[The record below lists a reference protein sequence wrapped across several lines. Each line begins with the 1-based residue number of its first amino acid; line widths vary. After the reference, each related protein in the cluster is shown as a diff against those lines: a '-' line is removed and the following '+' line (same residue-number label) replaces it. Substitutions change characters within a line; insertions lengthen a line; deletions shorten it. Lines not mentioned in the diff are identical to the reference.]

1 MKRFPLVAI
10 ASVATILL
18 LAGCSS
24 SSGMSSPSDG
34 GGVPAVP
41 QQDKSASGLA
51 EDGAVATDAQV
62 ITTGWVSI
70 SVSDPVE
77 ASAEA
82 VTIVEKN
89 GGHIDNRSEQAGTDS
104 QSASAQLTIRVPE
117 DDVTGTL
124 DELKKLG
131 TVESVSISS
140 TDVTAQTT
148 DLDARITAMQG
159 SVDRLLDLMA
169 AATDIDDLIALESA
183 ISTRQADLDS
193 LKSQRDLLGDQ
204 VAYSTIDLQL
214 YAEGAVPAGGPKD
227 FWGGLVVG
235 WNSLV
240 AALTGSLV
248 ALGVALPWLLVL
260 AVLAA
265 ITLIIIRVA
274 LRRPAKSGPTAPTST
289 PPAAAPQPSSPPPA
303 G

>member
-1 MKRFPLVAI
+1 MKRIPLVAI

-24 SSGMSSPSDG
+24 SSGSSTPSSPQQEESAPGTSQDG
-34 GGVPAVP
+34 ATR
-41 QQDKSASGLA
+41 
-51 EDGAVATDAQV
+51 DGAVAADAQV
-62 ITTGWVSI
+62 VTTGWVSI
-70 SVSDPVE
+70 SVGDPVK
-77 ASAEA
+77 AGAEA
-82 VTIVEKN
+82 IEIVESH
-89 GGHIDNRSEQAGTDS
+89 GGHIDNRSEQAGTGPE
-104 QSASAQLTIRVPE
+104 SASAQLTIRVPE
-117 DDVTGTL
+117 DDVTETL

-131 TVESVSISS
+131 TAESVSISS

-214 YAEGAVPAGGPKD
+214 VAAGSVPAGGPKD
-227 FWGGLVVG
+227 FWGGLAVG

-240 AALTGSLV
+240 AGLTGSFV

-260 AVLAA
+260 AVLAGIA
-265 ITLIIIRVA
+265 LVIFRVA
-274 LRRPAKSGPTAPTST
+274 TRKPPVSPPTS
-289 PPAAAPQPSSPPPA
+289 
-303 G
+303 

>member
-1 MKRFPLVAI
+1 M
-10 ASVATILL
+10 
-18 LAGCSS
+18 
-24 SSGMSSPSDG
+24 
-34 GGVPAVP
+34 P
-41 QQDKSASGLA
+41 QQDKSASGIA
-51 EDGAVATDAQV
+51 EDGSVQADAQV

-70 SVSDPVE
+70 SVSDPVA

-82 VTIVEKN
+82 AEVVETH
-89 GGHIDNRSEQAGTDS
+89 GGHIDNRSEQAGTGS
-104 QSASAQLTIRVPE
+104 ESASAQLTIRVPE
-117 DDVTGTL
+117 DQVTQTL

-169 AATDIDDLIALESA
+169 AATDIDDLITLETA

-193 LKSQRDLLGDQ
+193 LKAQRDLLADQ

-214 YAEGAVPAGGPKD
+214 YESGTVPAGGPKD

-240 AALTGSLV
+240 AALGGGLV
-248 ALGVALPWLLVL
+248 AVGVALPWILVL
-260 AVLAA
+260 AMLAA
-265 ITLIIIRVA
+265 ITVVIVRVA
-274 LRRPAKSGPTAPTST
+274 SRRTAPAPSTPAPTAAPT
-289 PPAAAPQPSSPPPA
+289 PPPSA
-303 G
+303 D

>member
-1 MKRFPLVAI
+1 MKRFALTTV
-10 ASVATILL
+10 ASVAALLL

-24 SSGMSSPSDG
+24 SSGSSSPSEG
-34 GGVPAVP
+34 ARPASP
-41 QQDKSASGLA
+41 QQDRSSPGAA
-51 EDGAVATDAQV
+51 EDGAVQAEGDAQV

-70 SVSDPVE
+70 SVGDPVD

-82 VTIVEKN
+82 VTIVEKHN
-89 GGHIDNRSEQAGTDS
+89 GHIDNRSEQAGTGS

-117 DDVTGTL
+117 DEVTETL
-124 DELKKLG
+124 DELKTLG
-131 TVESVSISS
+131 TVDSVSISS
-140 TDVTAQTT
+140 TDVTAETT

-169 AATDIDDLIALESA
+169 AASDIDDLIALESA

-193 LKSQRDLLGDQ
+193 LKSQRDLLADQ

-214 YAEGAVPAGGPKD
+214 YAAGAVPAGGPKD

-240 AALTGSLV
+240 AALSGSLV

-260 AVLAA
+260 AVLAV
-265 ITLIIIRVA
+265 ITVVIIRVA
-274 LRRPAKSGPTAPTST
+274 SRRPVKSGPSPKAPT
-289 PPAAAPQPSSPPPA
+289 PAP
-303 G
+303 

>member
-1 MKRFPLVAI
+1 MKRFALTAV
-10 ASVATILL
+10 ASVAALLL

-24 SSGMSSPSDG
+24 SSGTSSPAEG
-34 GGVPAVP
+34 GRPAVP
-41 QQDKSASGLA
+41 QQDKSASGIA
-51 EDGAVATDAQV
+51 EDGSVQSDAQV

-70 SVSDPVE
+70 SVGDPAA
-77 ASAEA
+77 ASADAAE
-82 VTIVEKN
+82 VVETH
-89 GGHIDNRSEQAGTDS
+89 GGHIDNRSEQAGTGS

-117 DDVTGTL
+117 DQVTQTL

-140 TDVTAQTT
+140 TDVTSQTT

-169 AATDIDDLIALESA
+169 AATDVDDLITLETA

-193 LKSQRDLLGDQ
+193 LKAQRDLLADQ

-214 YAEGAVPAGGPKD
+214 YEAGAVPAGGPKD

-240 AALTGSLV
+240 AALGGGLV
-248 ALGVALPWLLVL
+248 AIGVALPWLLVL
-260 AVLAA
+260 AVLAV
-265 ITLIIIRVA
+265 ITVVIIRVA
-274 LRRPAKSGPTAPTST
+274 SRRTPAPVPTPAPAPT
-289 PPAAAPQPSSPPPA
+289 PPSSTD
-303 G
+303 

>member
-1 MKRFPLVAI
+1 MKRFALTAVAS
-10 ASVATILL
+10 AAALLL

-24 SSGMSSPSDG
+24 SSGTSSPSEG
-34 GGVPAVP
+34 GRPVSP
-41 QQDKSASGLA
+41 QQDKSASGTA
-51 EDGAVATDAQV
+51 EDGSVQADAQV

-70 SVSDPVE
+70 SVSDPAA
-77 ASAEA
+77 ASADAAE
-82 VTIVEKN
+82 VVETH
-89 GGHIDNRSEQAGTDS
+89 GGHIDNRSEQAGTGS

-117 DDVTGTL
+117 DQVTQTL

-140 TDVTAQTT
+140 TDVTSQTT

-169 AATDIDDLIALESA
+169 AATDIDDLITLETA

-193 LKSQRDLLGDQ
+193 LKAQRDLLADQ

-214 YAEGAVPAGGPKD
+214 YESGAVPAGGPKD

-235 WNSLV
+235 WNSLLT
-240 AALTGSLV
+240 ALGGGLV
-248 ALGVALPWLLVL
+248 AIGVALPWLLVL

-265 ITLIIIRVA
+265 ITVIIVRVA
-274 LRRPAKSGPTAPTST
+274 SRRTPTPTPT
-289 PPAAAPQPSSPPPA
+289 PPPSA
-303 G
+303 D

>member
-1 MKRFPLVAI
+1 MKRFALTAVAS
-10 ASVATILL
+10 AAALLL

-24 SSGMSSPSDG
+24 SSGTSSPSEG
-34 GGVPAVP
+34 GRPVSP
-41 QQDKSASGLA
+41 QQDKSASGTA
-51 EDGAVATDAQV
+51 EDGSVQADAQV

-70 SVSDPVE
+70 SVSDPAA
-77 ASAEA
+77 ASADAAE
-82 VTIVEKN
+82 VVETH
-89 GGHIDNRSEQAGTDS
+89 GGHIDNRSEQAGTGS

-117 DDVTGTL
+117 DQVTQTL

-131 TVESVSISS
+131 TVDSVSISS
-140 TDVTAQTT
+140 TDVTSQTT

-169 AATDIDDLIALESA
+169 AATDIDDLITLETA

-193 LKSQRDLLGDQ
+193 LKAQRELLADQ

-214 YAEGAVPAGGPKD
+214 YESGAVPAGGPKD

-235 WNSLV
+235 WNSLLT
-240 AALTGSLV
+240 ALGGGLV
-248 ALGVALPWLLVL
+248 AIGVALPWLLVL

-265 ITLIIIRVA
+265 ITVIIVRVVS
-274 LRRPAKSGPTAPTST
+274 RRTPTPT
-289 PPAAAPQPSSPPPA
+289 PPPSA
-303 G
+303 D

>member
-1 MKRFPLVAI
+1 MIMKRFPLVAI

-51 EDGAVATDAQV
+51 EDGTVATDAQV
-62 ITTGWVSI
+62 VTTGFVSI
-70 SVSDPVE
+70 TVKDPVD

-214 YAEGAVPAGGPKD
+214 YAAGSVPAGGPKD

-248 ALGVALPWLLVL
+248 ALGIALPWLLILGVL
-260 AVLAA
+260 AV
-265 ITLIIIRVA
+265 ITIVIIRVA
-274 LRRPAKSGPTAPTST
+274 SRRAAPTAATPTVS
-289 PPAAAPQPSSPPPA
+289 PSQPSSPPPTS
-303 G
+303 

>member
-1 MKRFPLVAI
+1 MKRFALTAVAS
-10 ASVATILL
+10 AAALLL

-24 SSGMSSPSDG
+24 SSGTSSPYEG
-34 GGVPAVP
+34 GRPVSP
-41 QQDKSASGLA
+41 QQDKSASGTA
-51 EDGAVATDAQV
+51 EDGSVQADAQV

-70 SVSDPVE
+70 SVSDPAAASTDAAEVVE
-77 ASAEA
+77 
-82 VTIVEKN
+82 TH
-89 GGHIDNRSEQAGTDS
+89 GGHIDNRSEQAGAGS

-117 DDVTGTL
+117 DQVTQTL

-140 TDVTAQTT
+140 TDVTSQTT

-169 AATDIDDLIALESA
+169 AATDIDDLITLETA

-193 LKSQRDLLGDQ
+193 LKAQRELLADQ

-214 YAEGAVPAGGPKD
+214 YESGAVPAGGPKD

-235 WNSLV
+235 WNSLLT
-240 AALTGSLV
+240 ALGGGLV
-248 ALGVALPWLLVL
+248 AIGVALPWLLVL

-265 ITLIIIRVA
+265 ITVIIVRVA
-274 LRRPAKSGPTAPTST
+274 SRRTPTPT
-289 PPAAAPQPSSPPPA
+289 PPPSA
-303 G
+303 D

>member
-1 MKRFPLVAI
+1 MKRFALTTV
-10 ASVATILL
+10 ASVAALLL

-24 SSGMSSPSDG
+24 SSGASSPSEG
-34 GGVPAVP
+34 SRPASP
-41 QQDKSASGLA
+41 QQDKSSGIA
-51 EDGAVATDAQV
+51 EDGAVQAEADAQI

-70 SVSDPVE
+70 SVSEPVE

-82 VTIVEKN
+82 VKVVEAR
-89 GGHIDNRSEQAGTDS
+89 GGHIDNRSEQAGTGS

-117 DDVTGTL
+117 DEVTETL

-131 TVESVSISS
+131 TVESVSITS

-204 VAYSTIDLQL
+204 VAFSTIDLQL
-214 YAEGAVPAGGPKD
+214 FAEGAVPAGGPKD
-227 FWGGLVVG
+227 FWSGLAVG

-248 ALGVALPWLLVL
+248 AFGIALPWLLVL
-260 AVLAA
+260 AVLAVV
-265 ITLIIIRVA
+265 TVVIIRVA
-274 LRRPAKSGPTAPTST
+274 SRRPVKSTPVSKAPAPT
-289 PPAAAPQPSSPPPA
+289 P
-303 G
+303 

>member
-1 MKRFPLVAI
+1 MKRFALTAVAS
-10 ASVATILL
+10 AAALLL

-24 SSGMSSPSDG
+24 SSGTSSPSEG
-34 GGVPAVP
+34 GRPVSP
-41 QQDKSASGLA
+41 QQDKSASGTA
-51 EDGAVATDAQV
+51 EDGSVQADAQV

-70 SVSDPVE
+70 SVSDPAA
-77 ASAEA
+77 ASADAAE
-82 VTIVEKN
+82 VVETH
-89 GGHIDNRSEQAGTDS
+89 GGHIDNRSEQAGTGS

-117 DDVTGTL
+117 DQVTQTL

-131 TVESVSISS
+131 TVDSVSISS
-140 TDVTAQTT
+140 TDVTSQTT

-169 AATDIDDLIALESA
+169 AATDIDDLITLETA

-193 LKSQRDLLGDQ
+193 LKAQRELLADQ

-214 YAEGAVPAGGPKD
+214 YESGAVPAGGPKD

-235 WNSLV
+235 WNSLLS
-240 AALTGSLV
+240 ALGGGLV
-248 ALGVALPWLLVL
+248 AIGVALPWLLVL

-265 ITLIIIRVA
+265 ITVIIVRVA
-274 LRRPAKSGPTAPTST
+274 SRRTPTPT
-289 PPAAAPQPSSPPPA
+289 PPPSA
-303 G
+303 D

>member
-1 MKRFPLVAI
+1 MKRFALTAVAS
-10 ASVATILL
+10 AAALLL

-24 SSGMSSPSDG
+24 SSGTSSPSEG
-34 GGVPAVP
+34 GRPVSP
-41 QQDKSASGLA
+41 QQDKSASGTA
-51 EDGAVATDAQV
+51 EDGSVQADAQV

-70 SVSDPVE
+70 SVSDPAA
-77 ASAEA
+77 ASADAAE
-82 VTIVEKN
+82 VVETH
-89 GGHIDNRSEQAGTDS
+89 GGHIDNRSEQAGTGS

-117 DDVTGTL
+117 DQVTQTL

-140 TDVTAQTT
+140 TDVTSQTT

-169 AATDIDDLIALESA
+169 AATDIDDLITLETA

-193 LKSQRDLLGDQ
+193 LKAQRDLLADQ

-214 YAEGAVPAGGPKD
+214 YESGAVPAGGPKD

-235 WNSLV
+235 WNSLL
-240 AALTGSLV
+240 AALGGGLV
-248 ALGVALPWLLVL
+248 AIGVALPWLLVL

-265 ITLIIIRVA
+265 ITVIIVRVA
-274 LRRPAKSGPTAPTST
+274 SRRAPTPTPTPT
-289 PPAAAPQPSSPPPA
+289 PPPSA
-303 G
+303 D

>member
-1 MKRFPLVAI
+1 MKRFALTAVAS
-10 ASVATILL
+10 AAALLL

-24 SSGMSSPSDG
+24 SSGTSSPSEG
-34 GGVPAVP
+34 GRPVSPE
-41 QQDKSASGLA
+41 QDKSASGTA
-51 EDGAVATDAQV
+51 EDGSVQADAQV

-70 SVSDPVE
+70 SVSDPAA
-77 ASAEA
+77 ASADAAE
-82 VTIVEKN
+82 VVETH
-89 GGHIDNRSEQAGTDS
+89 GGHIDNRSEQAGTGS

-117 DDVTGTL
+117 DQVTQTL

-140 TDVTAQTT
+140 TDVTSQTT

-169 AATDIDDLIALESA
+169 AATDIDDLITLETA

-193 LKSQRDLLGDQ
+193 LKAQRDLLADQ

-214 YAEGAVPAGGPKD
+214 YESGAVPAGGPKD

-235 WNSLV
+235 WNSLLT
-240 AALTGSLV
+240 ALGGGLV
-248 ALGVALPWLLVL
+248 AIGVALPWLLVL

-265 ITLIIIRVA
+265 ITVIIVRVA
-274 LRRPAKSGPTAPTST
+274 SRRTPTPT
-289 PPAAAPQPSSPPPA
+289 PPPSA
-303 G
+303 D

>member
-1 MKRFPLVAI
+1 MSRSRCSQSTVPSVSLMKRFALTA
-10 ASVATILL
+10 VATVAAVLL

-24 SSGMSSPSDG
+24 SSGASSPAS
-34 GGVPAVP
+34 P
-41 QQDKSASGLA
+41 QQEKSAPGA
-51 EDGAVATDAQV
+51 AQDGAVSADAQV
-62 ITTGWVSI
+62 VTTGWVSI
-70 SVSDPVE
+70 SVKDPGK
-77 ASAEA
+77 ASASA
-82 VTIVEKN
+82 VAVVEKH
-89 GGHIDNRSEQAGTDS
+89 GGRIDNRSEQAGTDS

-117 DDVTGTL
+117 DEVTAAL

-131 TVESVSISS
+131 TVDSVSISS

-193 LKSQRDLLGDQ
+193 LKAQRDLLGDQ

-214 YAEGAVPAGGPKD
+214 YSAGSVPAGGPKD

-235 WNSLV
+235 WHSLV
-240 AALTGSLV
+240 AALNGSLV

-265 ITLIIIRVA
+265 VTIVIIRVA
-274 LRRPAKSGPTAPTST
+274 SRHSAST
-289 PPAAAPQPSSPPPA
+289 PPAQPTPPTP
-303 G
+303 

>member
-1 MKRFPLVAI
+1 MKRFALTAV
-10 ASVATILL
+10 ASVAALLL

-24 SSGMSSPSDG
+24 SSGTSSPSEG
-34 GGVPAVP
+34 GGPVSP
-41 QQDKSASGLA
+41 QQDKSASGIA
-51 EDGAVATDAQV
+51 EDGSVQSDAQV

-70 SVSDPVE
+70 SVSDPVA
-77 ASAEA
+77 ASADAAE
-82 VTIVEKN
+82 VVETH
-89 GGHIDNRSEQAGTDS
+89 GGHIDNRSEQAGTGS
-104 QSASAQLTIRVPE
+104 ESASAQLTIRVPE
-117 DDVTGTL
+117 DQVTQTL

-140 TDVTAQTT
+140 TDVTSQTT

-169 AATDIDDLIALESA
+169 AATDIDDLITLETA

-193 LKSQRDLLGDQ
+193 LKAQRDLLADQ
-204 VAYSTIDLQL
+204 VDYSTIDLQL
-214 YAEGAVPAGGPKD
+214 YESGAVPVGGPKD

-240 AALTGSLV
+240 AALGGGLV
-248 ALGVALPWLLVL
+248 AIGVALPWLLVL

-265 ITLIIIRVA
+265 ITVIIIRVA
-274 LRRPAKSGPTAPTST
+274 SRRTPT
-289 PPAAAPQPSSPPPA
+289 PPPSA
-303 G
+303 D

>member
-1 MKRFPLVAI
+1 MKRIPLVAI
-10 ASVATILL
+10 ASVASILL

-24 SSGMSSPSDG
+24 SSGSST
-34 GGVPAVP
+34 PASP
-41 QQDKSASGLA
+41 RQEKSAPGTTQDGA
-51 EDGAVATDAQV
+51 TQDGTTEDGAVAADAQIV
-62 ITTGWVSI
+62 TTGWVSI
-70 SVSDPVE
+70 SVTDPIE

-82 VTIVEKN
+82 VKVVESH
-89 GGHIDNRSEQAGTDS
+89 GGHIDNRSEQAGTGS
-104 QSASAQLTIRVPE
+104 ESASAQLTIRVPE
-117 DDVTGTL
+117 DDVTKTL

-131 TVESVSISS
+131 TAESVSITS

-159 SVDRLLDLMA
+159 SVDRLLDLLA

-204 VAYSTIDLQL
+204 IAYSTIDLQL
-214 YAEGAVPAGGPKD
+214 VAAGSVPAGGPKD
-227 FWGGLVVG
+227 FWGGLGVG

-240 AALTGSLV
+240 AALNGSVV

-265 ITLIIIRVA
+265 IALVIFRVA
-274 LRRPAKSGPTAPTST
+274 SRRPPVT
-289 PPAAAPQPSSPPPA
+289 PPHS
-303 G
+303 

>member
-1 MKRFPLVAI
+1 MKRFALTAVAS
-10 ASVATILL
+10 AAALLL

-24 SSGMSSPSDG
+24 SSGTSSPSEG
-34 GGVPAVP
+34 GRPVSP
-41 QQDKSASGLA
+41 QQDKSASGTA
-51 EDGAVATDAQV
+51 EDGSVQADAQV

-70 SVSDPVE
+70 SVSDPAA
-77 ASAEA
+77 ASADAAE
-82 VTIVEKN
+82 VVETH
-89 GGHIDNRSEQAGTDS
+89 GGHIDNRSEQAGTGS

-117 DDVTGTL
+117 DQVTQTL

-140 TDVTAQTT
+140 TDVTSQTT

-169 AATDIDDLIALESA
+169 AATDIDDLITLETA

-193 LKSQRDLLGDQ
+193 LKAQRDLLADQ

-214 YAEGAVPAGGPKD
+214 YESGAVPAGGPKD

-235 WNSLV
+235 WNSLLT
-240 AALTGSLV
+240 ALGGGLV
-248 ALGVALPWLLVL
+248 AIGVALPWLLVL

-265 ITLIIIRVA
+265 VTVIIVRVA
-274 LRRPAKSGPTAPTST
+274 SRRTPTPT
-289 PPAAAPQPSSPPPA
+289 PPPSTD
-303 G
+303 

>member
-1 MKRFPLVAI
+1 MKRYALTVA
-10 ASVATILL
+10 ATVAVVVL

-24 SSGMSSPSDG
+24 SSGASSPSEG
-34 GGVPAVP
+34 GRPAPVAP
-41 QQDKSASGLA
+41 QRDQSASGGA
-51 EDGAVATDAQV
+51 EDGAVSADAQV

-70 SVSDPVE
+70 SVTNPST
-77 ASAEA
+77 ASASA
-82 VTIVEKN
+82 VTVVEQH
-89 GGHIDNRSEQAGTDS
+89 GGHIDNRSERAGTDS
-104 QSASAQLTIRVPE
+104 ESASAELTIRVPE
-117 DDVTGTL
+117 DAVTTVL
-124 DELKKLG
+124 DDLKKLG
-131 TVESVSISS
+131 TVDSASISS

-214 YAEGAVPAGGPKD
+214 HTEGSGRPGAPKD
-227 FWGGLVVG
+227 FWGGLAVG

-240 AALTGSLV
+240 AALNGSLV

-260 AVLAA
+260 AALAA
-265 ITLIIIRVA
+265 ITLVIVRTVT
-274 LRRPAKSGPTAPTST
+274 RRKSQT
-289 PPAAAPQPSSPPPA
+289 PPAP
-303 G
+303 

>member
-1 MKRFPLVAI
+1 MKRYALTV
-10 ASVATILL
+10 VATAAAVLL

-24 SSGMSSPSDG
+24 SSGASSPSEG
-34 GGVPAVP
+34 GRPAPIAP
-41 QQDKSASGLA
+41 QQEKSAPGGA
-51 EDGAVATDAQV
+51 EDSAVSADAQV
-62 ITTGWVSI
+62 VTTGWVSL
-70 SVSDPVE
+70 SVDDPSA
-77 ASAEA
+77 ASASA
-82 VTIVEKN
+82 VAVVEKH
-89 GGHIDNRSEQAGTDS
+89 GGHVDNRSERAGTDS
-104 QSASAQLTIRVPE
+104 ESASAELTIRVPE
-117 DDVTGTL
+117 DKITAAL
-124 DELKKLG
+124 DDLKKLG
-131 TVESVSISS
+131 TVDSASISS

-169 AATDIDDLIALESA
+169 AATDIDDLITLESA

-214 YAEGAVPAGGPKD
+214 HTAGSIRPGAPKD

-240 AALTGSLV
+240 AALNGSLV

-260 AVLAA
+260 AVLAV
-265 ITLIIIRVA
+265 ITLVIVRTA
-274 LRRPAKSGPTAPTST
+274 TRRKAPT
-289 PPAAAPQPSSPPPA
+289 PPAS
-303 G
+303 

>member
-1 MKRFPLVAI
+1 MSVMKRFALTAVAS
-10 ASVATILL
+10 AAALLL

-24 SSGMSSPSDG
+24 SSGTSSPSEG
-34 GGVPAVP
+34 GRPVSP
-41 QQDKSASGLA
+41 QQDKSASGTA
-51 EDGAVATDAQV
+51 EDGSVQADAQV

-70 SVSDPVE
+70 SVSDPAA
-77 ASAEA
+77 ASADAAE
-82 VTIVEKN
+82 VVETH
-89 GGHIDNRSEQAGTDS
+89 GGHIDNRSEQAGTGS

-117 DDVTGTL
+117 DQVTQTL

-140 TDVTAQTT
+140 TDVTSQTT

-169 AATDIDDLIALESA
+169 AATDIDDLITLETA

-193 LKSQRDLLGDQ
+193 LKAQRDLLADQ

-214 YAEGAVPAGGPKD
+214 YESGAVPAGGPKD

-235 WNSLV
+235 WNSLLT
-240 AALTGSLV
+240 ALGGGLV
-248 ALGVALPWLLVL
+248 AIGVALPWLLVL

-265 ITLIIIRVA
+265 VTVIIVRVA
-274 LRRPAKSGPTAPTST
+274 SRRTPTPT
-289 PPAAAPQPSSPPPA
+289 PPPSTD
-303 G
+303 

>member
-1 MKRFPLVAI
+1 MKRIPLVAI

-24 SSGMSSPSDG
+24 SSGSSTPAEG
-34 GGVPAVP
+34 GRPAPVSP
-41 QQDKSASGLA
+41 QQEKSAPGA
-51 EDGAVATDAQV
+51 TQDGATEDGAVAADAQV
-62 ITTGWVSI
+62 VTTGWVTI
-70 SVSDPVE
+70 SVSDPVK
-77 ASAEA
+77 AGAEA
-82 VTIVEKN
+82 IGIVESH
-89 GGHIDNRSEQAGTDS
+89 GGRIDNRSEQAGTGPE
-104 QSASAQLTIRVPE
+104 SASAQLTIRVPE
-117 DDVTGTL
+117 DDVTETL

-131 TVESVSISS
+131 TAESVSITS

-169 AATDIDDLIALESA
+169 AATDIDDLVALESA
-183 ISTRQADLDS
+183 LSTRQADLDS

-214 YAEGAVPAGGPKD
+214 VAAGAVPAGGPKD

-240 AALTGSLV
+240 AGLAGSFV

-260 AVLAA
+260 AVLAGIA
-265 ITLIIIRVA
+265 LVIFRVA
-274 LRRPAKSGPTAPTST
+274 SRRPVKTATTHAQPPVSPPTS
-289 PPAAAPQPSSPPPA
+289 
-303 G
+303 

>member
-1 MKRFPLVAI
+1 MKRFTLTAVAS
-10 ASVATILL
+10 AAALLL

-24 SSGMSSPSDG
+24 SSGSSSPSEG
-34 GGVPAVP
+34 ARPASP
-41 QQDKSASGLA
+41 QQDKSASGTA
-51 EDGAVATDAQV
+51 EDGSLQADAQV
-62 ITTGWVSI
+62 VTTGWVSI

-77 ASAEA
+77 AGAEA
-82 VTIVEKN
+82 SAIVETH
-89 GGHIDNRSEQAGTDS
+89 GGHVDSRSEQAGSGS
-104 QSASAQLTIRVPE
+104 QTASAQLTIRVPE
-117 DDVTGTL
+117 DEVTAAL

-131 TVESVSISS
+131 TVDSVSISS

-169 AATDIDDLIALESA
+169 AASDIDDLIALESA

-193 LKSQRDLLGDQ
+193 LKSQRDLLADQ

-214 YAEGAVPAGGPKD
+214 YSVGAVPVGGPKD
-227 FWGGLVVG
+227 FWGGLAAG

-240 AALTGSLV
+240 AALGGSLV
-248 ALGVALPWLLVL
+248 FLGVALPWLLMF

-265 ITLIIIRVA
+265 IALIILRVA
-274 LRRPAKSGPTAPTST
+274 LRRPVKSAPSSSASAQAPMPTST
-289 PPAAAPQPSSPPPA
+289 D
-303 G
+303 

>member
-1 MKRFPLVAI
+1 MIDMKRFALTAV

-34 GGVPAVP
+34 SRPVSP
-41 QQDKSASGLA
+41 QQDKSSTGIA
-51 EDGAVATDAQV
+51 EDGSMQTEAQI

-70 SVSDPVE
+70 SVTDPVE

-82 VTIVEKN
+82 VTVVEN
-89 GGHIDNRSEQAGTDS
+89 HGGHIDNRSEQAGAGS

-117 DDVTGTL
+117 DDVTETL
-124 DELKKLG
+124 DDLKKLG

-169 AATDIDDLIALESA
+169 AATDIDDLIVLESA

-193 LKSQRDLLGDQ
+193 LRAQRDLLGDQ

-214 YAEGAVPAGGPKD
+214 YEAGTVPTGGPKD
-227 FWGGLVVG
+227 FWGGIVVG

-248 ALGVALPWLLVL
+248 ALGIGLPWLLVL
-260 AVLAA
+260 VVLAA
-265 ITLIIIRVA
+265 ITVVIIRVVS
-274 LRRPAKSGPTAPTST
+274 RRTAP
-289 PPAAAPQPSSPPPA
+289 AASSSPSPSSSAPPTS
-303 G
+303 

>member
-1 MKRFPLVAI
+1 MKRIPLVAI

-24 SSGMSSPSDG
+24 SSGSSSPAEG
-34 GGVPAVP
+34 ARPAPASP
-41 QQDKSASGLA
+41 QQDRSAPGAA
-51 EDGAVATDAQV
+51 EDGSVQAEGDAQV

-70 SVSDPVE
+70 SVSDPIT
-77 ASAEA
+77 AGAEA
-82 VTIVEKN
+82 VEVVESH
-89 GGHIDNRSEQAGTDS
+89 GGHIDNRSEQAGTGS

-117 DDVTGTL
+117 DELTQTL

-131 TVESVSISS
+131 TAESVSITS

-169 AATDIDDLIALESA
+169 AATDIDDLIVLESA

-204 VAYSTIDLQL
+204 VAYSTIDVQL
-214 YAEGAVPAGGPKD
+214 FAAGSVPVGGPKD

-235 WNSLV
+235 WNSLL
-240 AALTGSLV
+240 AAFNGSFV

-260 AVLAA
+260 AVLAGIA
-265 ITLIIIRVA
+265 VVIFRVVS
-274 LRRPAKSGPTAPTST
+274 RRPTKSPAPS
-289 PPAAAPQPSSPPPA
+289 PVSPPPA

>member
-1 MKRFPLVAI
+1 
-10 ASVATILL
+10 
-18 LAGCSS
+18 
-24 SSGMSSPSDG
+24 MS
-34 GGVPAVP
+34 P
-41 QQDKSASGLA
+41 QQDKSASGTA
-51 EDGAVATDAQV
+51 EDGSVQADAQV

-70 SVSDPVE
+70 SVSDPAA
-77 ASAEA
+77 ASADAAE
-82 VTIVEKN
+82 VVETH
-89 GGHIDNRSEQAGTDS
+89 GGHIDNRSEQAGTGS

-117 DDVTGTL
+117 DQVTQTL

-140 TDVTAQTT
+140 TDVTSQTT

-169 AATDIDDLIALESA
+169 AATDIDDLITLETA

-193 LKSQRDLLGDQ
+193 LKAQRDLLADQ

-214 YAEGAVPAGGPKD
+214 YESGAVPAGGPKD

-235 WNSLV
+235 WNSLLT
-240 AALTGSLV
+240 ALGGGLV
-248 ALGVALPWLLVL
+248 AIGVALPWLLVL

-265 ITLIIIRVA
+265 ITVIIVRVA
-274 LRRPAKSGPTAPTST
+274 SRRTPTPTPT
-289 PPAAAPQPSSPPPA
+289 PPPSA
-303 G
+303 D